1 MANLTFDI
9 SGIRAIVD
17 KAKEY
22 VKTEHV
28 AGRALALM
36 GMEYMREAKEKTP
49 HRGGQEY
56 EVTEKAYGSI
66 NAYEVTAKGYK
77 AARARNRG
85 GRTKQL
91 KRVVSGKAGK
101 RFLVLTASEHMRR
114 SWQMGTITKKG
125 KTFTL
130 PVLNTASY
138 ASFVNDGHRQTP
150 GRYVPSIPIIEN
162 GEIIGYGARLK
173 KPFVPGLD
181 ITGKAEAAVRRKER
195 KCIEQ
200 AVNESMQVFK

>member
-17 KAKEY
+17 KAKAY

-91 KRVVSGKAGK
+91 KRVVSGKDGK

-138 ASFVNDGHRQTP
+138 ASFVNDGHRQRK
-150 GRYVPSIPIIEN
+150 GQ
-162 GEIIGYGARLK
+162 
-173 KPFVPGLD
+173 FVPILGKRLTKSWVEGRD

-195 KCIEQ
+195 KFIEQ